1 MSSGKKVLVSVIIP
15 CFNSSKTIDRAI
27 KSVLV
32 QSNEYNIEIIVIDD
46 CSEDD
51 TLTKIKN
58 FKPSKN
64 VSIIILK
71 NEKNMGTGYSRDKG
85 IANSKGQYIAF
96 LDADDYWLPN
106 KLENQINFFKK
117 NENIAIVYSDYFI
130 EKNISSYED
139 LRLIKT
145 PSEVSNK
152 VNKFINHIPNSSAI
166 LESKLAKKFHYPFIK
181 IRNDY
186 IFWNKILNYYDVTA
200 FNCDP
205 GTGYV
210 VYGSNPGISSN
221 KIKLI
226 SYQWKTYRE
235 YFNYGKSYSFLG
247 IVINILNKLVKR

>member
-1 MSSGKKVLVSVIIP
+1 MSSGKEVLVSVIIP
-15 CFNSSKTIDRAI
+15 CFNSSKTIVRAI

-32 QSNEYNIEIIVIDD
+32 QSNEFNIEIILIDD
-46 CSEDD
+46 FSEDD
-51 TLTKIKN
+51 TLKKIKN
-58 FKPSKN
+58 FEPPKN
-64 VSIIILK
+64 ISIIVLK
-71 NEKNMGTGYSRDKG
+71 NEKNMGAGYSRDKG

-106 KLENQINFFKK
+106 KLENQINFLKE

-130 EKNISSYED
+130 EKNVSNYED

-152 VNKFINHIPNSSAI
+152 INKFINHIPNSTAI
-166 LESKLAKKFHYPFIK
+166 LESKLAKKFRYPFIK
-181 IRNDY
+181 IRNDF
-186 IFWNKILNYYDVTA
+186 IFWNKILNHYGVIA
-200 FNCDP
+200 FNCNP

-210 VYGSNPGISSN
+210 VYGSNPGISSD
-221 KIKLI
+221 KIRLI

-235 YFNYGKSYSFLG
+235 YFNYGKIYSFLG